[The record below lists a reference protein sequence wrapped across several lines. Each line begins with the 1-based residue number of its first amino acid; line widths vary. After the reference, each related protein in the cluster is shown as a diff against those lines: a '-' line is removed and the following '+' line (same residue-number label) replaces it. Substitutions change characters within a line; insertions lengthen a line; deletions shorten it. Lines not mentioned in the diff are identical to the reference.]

1 MATGKLWKRTDFYFL
16 YGDEMEKKK
25 EMWNLKDALE
35 QLYEGPQPRMVLE
48 NVPDYTHLLGTED
61 DDTGFI
67 LAVSGRWSLKRIPNG
82 ELYISGAVRR
92 GEQSSPAKQMTCY
105 EVTTEQLRQKDT
117 YTMRDHISQK
127 NWMTD
132 RDEDDIDN
140 LMRVADFIQL
150 GAGNSK

>member
-1 MATGKLWKRTDFYFL
+1 
-16 YGDEMEKKK
+16 
-25 EMWNLKDALE
+25 
-35 QLYEGPQPRMVLE
+35 MVLE
-48 NVPDYTHLLGTED
+48 NARLHASRHED

-105 EVTTEQLRQKDT
+105 EVTTEQLQQKDT

-140 LMRVADFIQL
+140 PCELQISFNLVQED
-150 GAGNSK
+150 NHDD